1 MTTGTTPTTGA
12 TASPPKRGVPGFE
25 LTLTVL
31 GAACSAVVTGVLA
44 AEGASTTTTL
54 IGMAL
59 GAALPPFV
67 GAVGPGR
74 PVRVGVAVL
83 LAAVAAFIAY
93 GGGQIFAKVSD
104 TEPPLPTPEQIV
116 TNLGGGGGG
125 GSGGGTDGTTGN
137 ALEHVS
143 GALGLRVVPTPIT
156 CDEDGCTPITVTS
169 IGTAPLRVT
178 SLEFEG
184 DGGSYLRAT
193 GCENAVLAT
202 GQACTIVLE
211 FSAENAPEAATTRL
225 VIHQNLPEVPTLVP
239 LEADGVL
246 PAELNLVLGEAMCDM
261 SALVDDP
268 DTGGV
273 SGELRVVA
281 PLGVTGLEDASS
293 VEAALYVDGA
303 PVSSTEVG
311 PQDGSVSI
319 TYFYDGP
326 APEDIRMQIDPGDAV
341 QESNEDDNV
350 AFCSF

>member
-1 MTTGTTPTTGA
+1 M
-12 TASPPKRGVPGFE
+12 
-25 LTLTVL
+25 
-31 GAACSAVVTGVLA
+31 A
-44 AEGASTTTTL
+44 AEGASTTTKL

-83 LAAVAAFIAY
+83 LAVVAAVVAY

-104 TEPPLPTPEQIV
+104 TEPPLPTPNQIV
-116 TNLGGGGGG
+116 TRLGGGGGG
-125 GSGGGTDGTTGN
+125 GDGEETTEN
-137 ALEHVS
+137 ALEHLA
-143 GALGLRVVPTPIT
+143 GDLGLRVVPGSIS
-156 CDEDGCTPITVTS
+156 CDEEDGCDPITVTS

-184 DGGSYLRAT
+184 DAASYLTAT

-202 GQACTIVLE
+202 GEACRITLE
-211 FSAENAPEAATTRL
+211 FDAENAPEAATTRL

-246 PAELNLVLGEAMCDM
+246 PAEVNLSMGTAACDL

-268 DTGGV
+268 DGGV
-273 SGELRVVA
+273 SGELSVTA
-281 PLGVTGLEDASS
+281 PLSATGLDDVSA
-293 VEAALYVDGA
+293 VEAVLYIDGDE
-303 PVSSTEVG
+303 VSSEELDPNG
-311 PQDGSVSI
+311 GSVSI
-319 TYFYDGP
+319 RADHRGP
-326 APEDIRMQIDPGDAV
+326 APEDIRVGIDPGDAV
-341 QESNEDDNV
+341 QETDEDDNV

>member
-12 TASPPKRGVPGFE
+12 TASPPKRVFQGFE

-44 AEGASTTTTL
+44 AEGASTTTKL
-54 IGMAL
+54 VGMAL

-104 TEPPLPTPEQIV
+104 TEPPLPTPNQIV
-116 TNLGGGGGG
+116 TNLGGGSGG
-125 GSGGGTDGTTGN
+125 GGGTDETTGN
-137 ALEHVS
+137 ALEHVD
-143 GALGLRVVPTPIT
+143 GDLGLRVVPTPIT
-156 CDEDGCTPITVTS
+156 CDEDGRCDPITVTS
-169 IGTAPLRVT
+169 IGTALLRIT
-178 SLEFEG
+178 SLQF
-184 DGGSYLRAT
+184 GGNAASYLTAS
-193 GCENAVLAT
+193 GCEDAVLAT
-202 GQACTIVLE
+202 GESCTITLE
-211 FSAENAPEAATTRL
+211 FDAENAPEGATTQL
-225 VIHQNLPEVPTLVP
+225 VINQNLPEVPTLVP

-246 PAELNLVLGEAMCDM
+246 PADVNLGLGTAECDG

-268 DTGGV
+268 DGGV
-273 SGELRVVA
+273 TGELRIVA
-281 PLGVTGLEDASS
+281 PLSSSGLADVSS
-293 VEAALYVDGA
+293 VEAAVYIDGA
-303 PVSSTEVG
+303 LASTAEVDPNG
-311 PQDGSVSI
+311 DSVSI
-319 TYFYDGP
+319 RADYQGP
-326 APEDIRMQIDPGDAV
+326 VPEDIRVQIDTLDVV

>member
-1 MTTGTTPTTGA
+1 MTTETTPTT
-12 TASPPKRGVPGFE
+12 SPRKRGDQGFE

-44 AEGASTTTTL
+44 AEGASTTTKL

-67 GAVGPGR
+67 GAVGPKR
-74 PVRVGVAVL
+74 PIRVGVAVL
-83 LAAVAAFIAY
+83 LAGIAAVIAY

-104 TEPPLPTPEQIV
+104 TEPPLPTPNQIV
-116 TNLGGGGGG
+116 TRLGGGGGG
-125 GSGGGTDGTTGN
+125 GGGEETTGN
-137 ALEHVS
+137 ALEHLA
-143 GALGLRVVPTPIT
+143 GDLGLRVVPGSIS
-156 CDEDGCTPITVTS
+156 CDEEDGCDPITVTS

-178 SLEFEG
+178 SVEFEG
-184 DGGSYLRAT
+184 DAASYLTAT

-202 GQACTIVLE
+202 GEACRIALE
-211 FSAENAPEAATTRL
+211 FDAENAPEAATTRL

-246 PAELNLVLGEAMCDM
+246 PAELNLVLGSASCDL

-273 SGELRVVA
+273 SGELSVEA
-281 PLGVTGLEDASS
+281 PLSAAGLADVSS
-293 VEAALYVDGA
+293 VEAALYIDGVEASTVDVDPNG
-303 PVSSTEVG
+303 
-311 PQDGSVSI
+311 GSVSI
-319 TYFYDGP
+319 THSYDGP
-326 APEDIRMQIDPGDAV
+326 ALDDVRVRIDPGDAV
-341 QESNEDDNV
+341 QEADEDDNV